1 MVRYQRCARVRLLR
15 EDGIPVGL
23 VFRCRHPRNHPQRLQ
38 SVWCCGRS
46 AYGRRTA
53 RGVEICEDRRPACR
67 RRDGTVGKVPG
78 DYRGVARIHAGTAA
92 QVSDAHAAE
101 KAFRPHGGRCR
112 GGEVLHCQKVQ
123 KSSLKAARRLR
134 SRPHGGTVS
143 FVIHRAIIDYRT
155 NVLYASD
162 MSQMPES
169 MEEYRETL
177 ARFYREHKRMPSF
190 SELMDLWDYKTK
202 SAVHYRIEK
211 LSEAGIIG
219 KDGTGR
225 IIPRSLESG
234 TKLLGLVEAGFPS
247 PAEEELLDV
256 MNFDE
261 YLTPNKESSYILK
274 VKGDSMIDAGIREG
288 YMVVVERRAQYK
300 VGQIVVASID
310 NEYTMKYLRRS
321 TKLTAG
327 KKEGDYY
334 LEPANENYKPI
345 YPNDTFRIEAVV
357 IAVVRKY

>member
-1 MVRYQRCARVRLLR
+1 
-15 EDGIPVGL
+15 
-23 VFRCRHPRNHPQRLQ
+23 
-38 SVWCCGRS
+38 
-46 AYGRRTA
+46 
-53 RGVEICEDRRPACR
+53 
-67 RRDGTVGKVPG
+67 
-78 DYRGVARIHAGTAA
+78 
-92 QVSDAHAAE
+92 
-101 KAFRPHGGRCR
+101 
-112 GGEVLHCQKVQ
+112 
-123 KSSLKAARRLR
+123 
-134 SRPHGGTVS
+134 
-143 FVIHRAIIDYRT
+143 
-155 NVLYASD
+155 
-162 MSQMPES
+162 
-169 MEEYRETL
+169 MENMQEYKEAL
-177 ARFYREHKRMPSF
+177 ERFYRAHKRMPSF

-211 LSEAGIIG
+211 LEEAGFIG

-234 TKLLGLVEAGFPS
+234 IKLLGLVEAGFPS

-256 MNFDE
+256 MSFDE

-274 VKGDSMIDAGIREG
+274 VKGDSMIGAGIREG
-288 YMVVVERRAQYK
+288 DMVVVERRAQYK

-334 LEPANENYKPI
+334 LEPANEKYKPI